1 MTVALKSLNTQCN
14 CNYFIR
20 SSFSNM
26 TMTQDSSSVVSRDD
40 RNDWVLIHNPTAG
53 WRRSRRV
60 AQVVDALA
68 AAGRM
73 PTVRRTTRRG
83 DAEAF
88 AADAAGGQAGAV
100 IVAGGD
106 GTINE
111 ALNGFFDHGAAV
123 SPDAVFNFV
132 HNGDTGALC
141 RHFGIPSGWRAGVAH
156 LKAARIRK
164 TDVGRVACLS
174 PAGAPLSRFFLGSAS
189 FGLSGSVAEA
199 MGRSRI
205 ARLFGHGF
213 ARRLHAAAALWRWR
227 ETRVRLRAD
236 GHDEIAGIASVA
248 VSPRGGAFD
257 LSVLGGRRKARLL
270 RDLDALAQG
279 DAPGLR
285 RLRSMRLT
293 AAPTLDTQGMVLVE
307 TDGECAGTLPATF
320 EIYPNAINLRI

>member
-1 MTVALKSLNTQCN
+1 MTAFVVFNPNSAGGRTGRDWQAIEEALEQVFPLL
-14 CNYFIR
+14 
-20 SSFSNM
+20 SFFV
-26 TMTQDSSSVVSRDD
+26 TTAPGQAARVVR
-40 RNDWVLIHNPTAG
+40 
-53 WRRSRRV
+53 
-60 AQVVDALA
+60 DALRD
-68 AAGRM
+68 GHM
-73 PTVRRTTRRG
+73 
-83 DAEAF
+83 EII
-88 AADAAGGQAGAV
+88 AV
-100 IVAGGD
+100 GGD

-111 ALNGFFDHGAAV
+111 ALNGFFDRGAAV

-156 LKAARIRK
+156 LKTARIRK
-164 TDVGRVACLS
+164 VDVGRVACLS
-174 PAGAPLSRFFLGSAS
+174 PSGEPVSRAFLGGAS

-213 ARRLHAAAALWRWR
+213 AKRLHAAAALWRWR

-270 RDLDALAQG
+270 RDLEALAQG
-279 DAPGLR
+279 GAPGLR
-285 RLRSMRLT
+285 RLRSARLT